1 MLIKWSTGLN
11 NQEWFLWYN
20 LSIYNRSK
28 LDEHVVCRNTPA
40 DRSDMLRDDRSMMRG
55 SSPSDRYRR
64 TRDRSRSRER
74 RRRSRSRERDAR
86 RRERHRSGEREI
98 KKEPVDETGAGVAG

>member
-1 MLIKWSTGLN
+1 MVAF
-11 NQEWFLWYN
+11 EH
-20 LSIYNRSK
+20 SK
-28 LDEHVVCRNTPA
+28 RAEVLTKCEIGSVCLQLCRAYRNAPT
-40 DRSDMLRDDRSMMRG
+40 DRSEILRDDRPPVMRG

-86 RRERHRSGEREI
+86 RREKRHSGEREI
-98 KKEPVDETGAGVAG
+98 KKEPVDENVAG

>member
-1 MLIKWSTGLN
+1 VQLCLVS
-11 NQEWFLWYN
+11 
-20 LSIYNRSK
+20 
-28 LDEHVVCRNTPA
+28 RNAPA

-55 SSPSDRYRR
+55 PSPSDRYRR

-86 RRERHRSGEREI
+86 RREKRHSGEREI
-98 KKEPVDETGAGVAG
+98 KKEPVDESGAGAAG